1 MSPRVT
7 TVEHTDEI
15 NGMCAMISVPFEE
28 SVNIEREEEK
38 SFPLECFLFKQVESA
53 EHADSLKSGRRD
65 GDFHKNTAKRD
76 RNHT

>member
-38 SFPLECFLFKQVESA
+38 SFPLECFLFKQVESYPQC
-53 EHADSLKSGRRD
+53 
-65 GDFHKNTAKRD
+65 
-76 RNHT
+76 